1 MQGHDR
7 RGGAGVS
14 AGIDSL
20 TSSSKLA
27 RDNTVPLKLLTLKD
41 QKNQPVFVGPEHHN
55 ILFKEQILPFWSDI
69 CKEITGEDNPA
80 ESSNQNSDDALATT
94 TKDTSRLNA
103 LLKSFEIRARAEIL
117 KEIAPAD

>member
-7 RGGAGVS
+7 RGGGVS

-20 TSSSKLA
+20 TSSKSA

-69 CKEITGEDNPA
+69 CKEITGEQDNPA
-80 ESSNQNSDDALATT
+80 ESNQNSDTLLATT
-94 TKDTSRLNA
+94 
-103 LLKSFEIRARAEIL
+103 
-117 KEIAPAD
+117 